1 MRSRQVDPAIH
12 LTEEDS
18 TRTLGIALEL
28 ISLHDPLKILLV
40 LPFPELIHSLTVQK
54 PANSCALG
62 VSLWHLYCL
71 RVLAEIERFELVRAV
86 FAQFYPAKKCADC
99 P

>member
-62 VSLWHLYCL
+62 VQPMAS
-71 RVLAEIERFELVRAV
+71 VLFAGSGGDREIRTRKGGFCPILSRQKVR
-86 FAQFYPAKKCADC
+86 
-99 P
+99 